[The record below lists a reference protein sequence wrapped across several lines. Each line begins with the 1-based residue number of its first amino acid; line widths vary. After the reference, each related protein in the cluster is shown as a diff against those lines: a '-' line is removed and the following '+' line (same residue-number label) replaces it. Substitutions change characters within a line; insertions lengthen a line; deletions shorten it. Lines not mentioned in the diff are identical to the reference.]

1 MTGKRVFAI
10 IVILAAVL
18 MAAWIAVGYFSVR
31 GLEGPEYS
39 VEEKKEG
46 YEIRRYSD
54 YVVAETTVEG
64 DYAASTS
71 DGFRRLFDYISGNNT
86 SRKAIAMTAPVVSQN
101 ESLSEKIAMTT
112 PVISAEG
119 KDRWSLAFVMPSR
132 YTLDTLP
139 VPLDNRVKMRRVPGE
154 TVAVSSFSWY
164 VSEARLGEKSAE
176 LAALLNADGRRVR
189 AMKSARYDPPFSP
202 PFMKRNEVWAVLEE

>member
-1 MTGKRVFAI
+1 MTGKRVFII

-18 MAAWIAVGYFSVR
+18 IIAWIAVGYFSVR
-31 GLEGPEYS
+31 GLEGPGYT
-39 VEEKKEG
+39 VTEKKAG
-46 YEIRRYSD
+46 YEVRRYSD
-54 YVVAETTVEG
+54 YVVAETTVDG

-71 DGFRRLFDYISGNNT
+71 EGFRRLFGYISGNNK

-139 VPLDNRVKMRRVPGE
+139 VPLDNRVTLRRVPGE

-176 LAALLNADGRRVR
+176 LAALLNSDGYRVR
-189 AMKSARYDPPFSP
+189 TMKSARYDPPFSP